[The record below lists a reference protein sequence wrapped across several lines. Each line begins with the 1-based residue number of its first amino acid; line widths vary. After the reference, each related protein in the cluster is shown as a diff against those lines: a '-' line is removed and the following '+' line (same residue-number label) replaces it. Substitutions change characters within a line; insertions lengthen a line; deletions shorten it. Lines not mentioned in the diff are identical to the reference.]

1 MDKKRIR
8 EKFVDFVKDGIVAL
22 GTAEMYMN
30 SGSLMDRYREYK

>member
-30 SGSLMDRYREYK
+30 SGSLMYRYREYK